1 LQIHVRMRALF
12 LGAIAVFALAN
23 ASSALAET
31 LAQAMSSAYHN
42 NSTLESERAA
52 LRATD
57 ENVPQALSG
66 WRPTITANESVTHTW
81 TDTSVPFATKGEGT
95 RGDLSITLSQPI
107 FRGFK
112 TVESTA
118 VAEAQVNAG
127 RQNLLVVEQATLFN
141 AIQAYM
147 NVVQFR
153 QILGLRQKNVG
164 VLQKQLNATE
174 ARFKAGELTRT
185 DVSQARA
192 TLSGSQGQLAV
203 AIANVK
209 AAEANFLQVIGH
221 NVGKLAM
228 PGLAPRPRSL
238 NEAQSIAQQTNPN
251 ILFAAQVQD
260 ASEHQIGV
268 IGGDLLPQLSVL
280 ASASV
285 DRNFNNDQ
293 YTTVGT
299 IQGSL
304 VVPIYEAGR
313 TYSGVRQAKETASQ
327 NRLKV
332 VSAVRS
338 VRESVTNAWNNIVSS
353 GQGLQSARSQVAA
366 SRLALDGVQQE
377 YQVGSRS
384 TIDVLNAEQTLV
396 NSEIAQVTA
405 QHDQVVASYQLLAT
419 MGHLTARHL
428 GIGGLYDPREHYKDV
443 RNKWIGLDAEVGEP
457 H

>member
-1 LQIHVRMRALF
+1 MQNHVRMRALL
-12 LGAIAVFALAN
+12 LGAIAVFAMAN
-23 ASSALAET
+23 TSSVLAET

-57 ENVPQALSG
+57 ESVPQALAG

-81 TDTSVPFATKGEGT
+81 TDTSIPFANTGQAS

-127 RQNLLVVEQATLFN
+127 RQNLLVVEQTTLFN

-147 NVVQFR
+147 NVIQFR
-153 QILGLRQKNVG
+153 QILGLRQKNVN
-164 VLQKQLNATE
+164 VLQKQLNATQ
-174 ARFKAGELTRT
+174 ARFNAGELTRT

-192 TLSGSQGQLAV
+192 TLSGSQGQLAIAV
-203 AIANVK
+203 ANVK
-209 AAEANFLQVIGH
+209 AAEANFLQVVGH
-221 NVGKLAM
+221 SPGKLAV
-228 PGLAPRPRSL
+228 PRLAPRPRSL
-238 NEAQSIAQQTNPN
+238 NEAHAIAQQTNPN

-268 IGGDLLPQLSVL
+268 IGGDLLPQLSVS
-280 ASASV
+280 ASASI
-285 DRNFNNDQ
+285 DRSFDNNN
-293 YTTVGT
+293 YTSVGT

-332 VSAVRS
+332 VSAVRN
-338 VRESVTNAWNNIVSS
+338 VRESVTNAWNNIIST
-353 GQGLQSARSQVAA
+353 GQGLASARSQVAA

-384 TIDVLNAEQTLV
+384 TIEVLNAEQTLV
-396 NSEIAQVTA
+396 GSEISQVTA
-405 QHDQVVASYQLLAT
+405 QHDQVIASYSLLGS

-428 GIGGLYDPREHYKDV
+428 GIGGLYDPTEHYNDV
-443 RNKWIGLDAEVGEP
+443 RNKWIGLDAVSGESQ
-457 H
+457 

>member
-1 LQIHVRMRALF
+1 MRALL
-12 LGAIAVFALAN
+12 LGAITVFALAN
-23 ASSALAET
+23 TSSVLAET
-31 LAQAMSSAYHN
+31 LAQAMTSAYRN

-81 TDTSVPFATKGEGT
+81 TDTSVPFANKGQAT
-95 RGDLSITLSQPI
+95 RGDLSITLNQPI

-112 TVESTA
+112 TIESTA
-118 VAEAQVNAG
+118 VAEAQVKAG
-127 RQNLLVVEQATLFN
+127 RQSLLVVEQATLFN

-147 NVVQFR
+147 NVIQYR
-153 QILGLRQKNVG
+153 QILGLRQKNVN
-164 VLQKQLNATE
+164 VLQKQLNATD

-203 AIANVK
+203 AAANVK
-209 AAEANFLQVIGH
+209 AAEANFLQVVGH
-221 NVGKLAM
+221 SPGKLAM
-228 PGLAPRPRSL
+228 PRLAPRPRSL
-238 NEAQSIAQQTNPN
+238 NEAQAIAQQTNPN

-268 IGGDLLPQLSVL
+268 IGGDLLPQLGVS
-280 ASASV
+280 ASASI
-285 DRNFNNDQ
+285 DRSFDNNN
-293 YTTVGT
+293 YTAVGT

-338 VRESVTNAWNNIVSS
+338 VRESVTNAWNNIVAA
-353 GQGLQSARSQVAA
+353 GQGLASARSQVAA

-384 TIDVLNAEQTLV
+384 TIDVLNAQQTLV
-396 NSEIAQVTA
+396 GSQIAQVTA
-405 QHDQVVASYQLLAT
+405 QHDQVVASYSLLAS

-428 GIGGLYDPREHYKDV
+428 GLGGLYDPTEHYNDV
-443 RNKWIGLDAEVGEP
+443 RNKWIGLDAETGGSQ
-457 H
+457 